1 MTVVMIGVDPA
12 KRSQAMA
19 VLDNGED
26 QRRRS
31 ATTALA
37 TGT

>member
-26 QRRRS
+26 QR
-31 ATTALA
+31 AAL
-37 TGT
+37 